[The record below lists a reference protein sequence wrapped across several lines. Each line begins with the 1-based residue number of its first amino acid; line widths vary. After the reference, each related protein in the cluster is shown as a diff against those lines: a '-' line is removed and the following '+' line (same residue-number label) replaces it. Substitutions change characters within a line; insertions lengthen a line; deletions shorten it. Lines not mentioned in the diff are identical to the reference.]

1 MVGKVSGP
9 REAELNGCPGSTR
22 AQQEDE
28 TQRQH
33 LVNLWVKFSHM
44 MDTLLFRLYL
54 LFLDS
59 SIITV
64 IVLWNT

>member
-1 MVGKVSGP
+1 MGKVLGP
-9 REAELNGCPGSTR
+9 REAELNGYPGSTR
-22 AQQEDE
+22 GQQEDE
-28 TQRQH
+28 AQKQH
-33 LVNLWVKFSHM
+33 LVSLWVQFSHM

-54 LFLDS
+54 LFMAT